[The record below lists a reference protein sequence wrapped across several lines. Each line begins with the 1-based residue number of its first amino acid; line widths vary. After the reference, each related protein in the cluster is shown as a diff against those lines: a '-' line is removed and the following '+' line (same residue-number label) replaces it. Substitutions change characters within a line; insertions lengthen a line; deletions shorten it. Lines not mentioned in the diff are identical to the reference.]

1 MQGHIFKYKDK
12 DGNWIEIPILVES
25 MYNAYVAYC
34 TKNSIEPVPE
44 TIYYQ
49 SVGQL
54 KKLVE
59 DLGSSAENLNA
70 IANSLAQ
77 GALPQNLGGLGVAI
91 GTDEEYTTL
100 QDALV
105 QLADVVTTQQ
115 LNARVTALQ
124 STINTL
130 QTNMNTSIAGKE
142 DAASFS
148 KGDKTPT
155 ANTPGK
161 YYFQYS

>member
-1 MQGHIFKYKDK
+1 MQGHLFKYKDK

-70 IANSLAQ
+70 IADSLAQ

-91 GTDEEYTTL
+91 GTDDYPTL

-105 QLADVVTTQQ
+105 KLANVVTIKQ
-115 LNARVTALQ
+115 LDDEAAALQ
-124 STINTL
+124 AAIKTL
-130 QTNMNTSIAGKE
+130 QTSMNTSIAGKE

-148 KGDKTPT
+148 KGTAAPT

-161 YYFQYS
+161 YYFQHS